1 MRVLENHSFTY
12 MDSLNTTGL
21 TALRSQEQ
29 LSLLDEIDALSR
41 SGISEH
47 VSLLT
52 VVDLPGLIHGKN
64 DDNEDDD
71 VKEVV
76 SELVQS
82 YMCRPRTIVLAVVL
96 YANNVLDR

>member
-1 MRVLENHSFTY
+1 MGLDKAGSGFSSDVLRIEISGPTRPH
-12 MDSLNTTGL
+12 L
-21 TALRSQEQ
+21 T
-29 LSLLDEIDALSR
+29 I
-41 SGISEH
+41 
-47 VSLLT
+47 
-52 VVDLPGLIHGKN
+52 VDLPGLIHGKN